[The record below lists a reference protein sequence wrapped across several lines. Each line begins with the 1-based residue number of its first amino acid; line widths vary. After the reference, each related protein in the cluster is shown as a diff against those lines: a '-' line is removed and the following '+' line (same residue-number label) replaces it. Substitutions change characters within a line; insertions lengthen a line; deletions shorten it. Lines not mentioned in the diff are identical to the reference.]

1 MVAFLDC
8 FVASLL
14 AMTVIASVAKQ
25 SKAFIR
31 ISEHR
36 SPLYLPTII
45 PEEPNVIIASDSWYL
60 SHT

>member
-25 SKAFIR
+25 SRAFIR

-45 PEEPNVIIASDSWYL
+45 PEEPKDLAFEEIDFMES
-60 SHT
+60 

>member
-25 SKAFIR
+25 SRAFKR

-36 SPLYLPTII
+36 LPRHLPTII
-45 PEEPNVIIASDSWYL
+45 PEEPKKFKPQLLAVS
-60 SHT
+60 